1 VNTLAEE
8 GLKVIEGAYF
18 RDLLA
23 QPQALNETWRWLCQ
37 ADRRKR
43 VRSFVT
49 AKSWRRIVLTGM
61 GSSFHTLH
69 PLYLSL
75 ISSGQTPVM
84 IEASELIHY
93 AMDLCDRD
101 TLVIAVSQSGE
112 SVEILRLLEQNQ
124 DATVLGV
131 TNTADSTLAKKSQ
144 MALISQAGPE
154 SFVSSKTYLAGMMV
168 LQWLASVFADANVE
182 ETLKKLEPAGR
193 LTDAYLHGWRSHVQ
207 GLAASLGNARHAFF
221 LGRGASLAAA
231 GTGALIVK
239 ESAHFHSEAM
249 SSAAFRHGPMEML
262 QSDMFTAVFAG
273 SEATRSLNQGLVRE
287 LTDRG
292 VLCEEIGSE
301 STYSPFKLPSCDP
314 LLLPILELLP
324 IQMVSLAL
332 AALDGREAGRFE
344 HGSKITNRE

>member
-1 VNTLAEE
+1 MNTAEE

-23 QPQALNETWRWLCQ
+23 QPRALDETWRWLCQ
-37 ADRRKR
+37 AGQWNR
-43 VRSFVT
+43 VRAFVT

-61 GSSFHTLH
+61 GSSYHTLN
-69 PLYLSL
+69 PLHLSL

-93 AMDLCDRD
+93 AMGLCDRD

-112 SVEILRLLEQNQ
+112 SVEILRLLEQNK
-124 DATVLGV
+124 DATVLGI
-131 TNTADSTLAKKSQ
+131 TNTAGSTLAKKSQ

-168 LQWLASVFADANVE
+168 LQWLAKVFADANEE

-193 LTDAYLHGWRSHVQ
+193 LTDMYLRGWRSHVQ
-207 GLAASLGNARHAFF
+207 GLAATLANVRHAFF
-221 LGRGASLAAA
+221 LGRGASLAAV

-239 ESAHFHSEAM
+239 ESAHFHSEGM

-273 SEATRSLNQGLVRE
+273 DEATRALNLGFVRE
-287 LTDRG
+287 LSDRG
-292 VLCEEIGSE
+292 VLCEEISAE
-301 STYSPFKLPSCDP
+301 SSYPPFRLPNGDA
-314 LLLPILELLP
+314 LILPILELLP

-332 AALDGREAGRFE
+332 AALDGREAGCFE